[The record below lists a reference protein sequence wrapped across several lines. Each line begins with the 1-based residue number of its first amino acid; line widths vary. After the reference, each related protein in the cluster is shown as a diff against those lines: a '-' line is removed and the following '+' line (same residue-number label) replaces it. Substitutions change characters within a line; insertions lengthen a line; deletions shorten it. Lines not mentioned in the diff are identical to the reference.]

1 MESVVIVSAV
11 RTPVGTMGGVLR
23 DLSAVDLAGVVLEA
37 AVQRAGI
44 SKAMVDEVILG
55 QAKQSTDAPNI
66 ARVASL
72 TAGFPEEVPG
82 YTVHRQCSSGL
93 QAIINAVWQIQA
105 GYGDVIV
112 AGGVESMSTAPYYLR
127 AARYGYRAGNGEL
140 LDPNTESQPRSQPE
154 SIYGS
159 FTMGMTAEN
168 LVEQYH
174 ISREEQDEFALASHG
189 RAVAAI
195 DAGRFADEVV
205 PVTVPGPRGATTV
218 VDTDEGPRRD
228 TSLEKLTRL
237 KPVFKQGGTVTAGNS
252 SSRNDGAAAVVVM
265 SEQRAHDLGVPPM
278 ARFVA
283 AGIAGV
289 NPTIMG
295 IGPVPATR
303 KVLARAGLKLED
315 MGLIELNEAFAA
327 QSLAVVHELGL
338 PRDLLN
344 VNGGAIALGHPLG
357 CSGTRISVTLLHE
370 MLRRGTRYGLATIC
384 VAGGLGVSV
393 IFENARA

>member
-1 MESVVIVSAV
+1 MKSVVITSAV
-11 RTPVGTMGGVLR
+11 RTPVGNMGGVFR
-23 DLSAVDLAGVVLEA
+23 DILAVELARTALEE
-37 AVQRAGI
+37 AVKRSGI
-44 SKAMVDEVILG
+44 EKSIVDEIIVG

-66 ARVASL
+66 ARVAAL
-72 TAGFPEEVPG
+72 EGGFPEEVPA

-93 QAIINAVWQIQA
+93 QAILNAVWQIQA

-127 AARYGYRAGNGEL
+127 SARYGYKSGNGEL
-140 LDPNTESQPRSQPE
+140 LDPNTESQPKSQPE
-154 SIYGS
+154 DIYGT

-168 LVEQYH
+168 LADKYG
-174 ISREEQDEFALASHG
+174 ITREEQDEFAYASHA

-195 DAGRFADEVV
+195 DAGRFKDEIV
-205 PVTVPGPRGATTV
+205 PVSVRVGKAGTVL

-228 TSLEKLTRL
+228 TSLEKMAKL
-237 KPVFKQGGTVTAGNS
+237 KAVFKTGGTVTAGNS

-265 SEQRAHDLGVPPM
+265 SEEKAVELGIKPL

-289 NPTIMG
+289 NPAIMG

-303 KVLARAGLKLED
+303 KALERSGLSLGD
-315 MGLIELNEAFAA
+315 IGLIELNEAFAA
-327 QSLAVVHELGL
+327 QSLAVVKELSFN
-338 PRDLLN
+338 RDILN

-357 CSGTRISVTLLHE
+357 CSGTRISVTLIHE
-370 MLRRGTRYGLATIC
+370 MLRRNTRYGLATIC
-384 VAGGLGVSV
+384 VAGGLGVST
-393 IFENARA
+393 IFENLCV